1 MSTRLIPRVVFDTD
15 VVLSALLFP
24 AGRPA
29 WLRAH
34 WRECGALSL
43 ISPATAQELS
53 RVLAYAKFGLTEQ
66 YRMELLAMYIPY
78 CESVEPARKC
88 PVRCRDLKDQP
99 LLDLAH
105 GGDADF
111 LVKGDEDLLALAG
124 VTLFE
129 IVSPAP
135 YFEIIAST
143 PKESARAPPLRLSLL
158 YQRLQAAIPY
168 LPPTTA
174 SCSAVAGYPA
184 PTLYSSAH
192 SGLFLR
198 APTCRTPTKPPA
210 SLRPGRR

>member
-1 MSTRLIPRVVFDTD
+1 
-15 VVLSALLFP
+15 
-24 AGRPA
+24 
-29 WLRAH
+29 
-34 WRECGALSL
+34 
-43 ISPATAQELS
+43 
-53 RVLAYAKFGLTEQ
+53 
-66 YRMELLAMYIPY
+66 MYIPY

-111 LVKGDEDLLALAG
+111 LVTGDEDLLALAG
-124 VTLFE
+124 VTLVE

-168 LPPTTA
+168 FPQPPLRIQQLPVVQRPHLVGQLIRPFAFARRLVELDETA
-174 SCSAVAGYPA
+174 CIFASRSSMKFSISASGIMGSLGEPN
-184 PTLYSSAH
+184 SS
-192 SGLFLR
+192 L
-198 APTCRTPTKPPA
+198 P
-210 SLRPGRR
+210 